1 MANIYIIAEHPASS
15 VYEATSSHPVQLNDF
30 DGKFKIQSVDAAG
43 FDKYHKCEIAKT
55 RIIHRVFLRNLLY
68 IMYYI
73 LSIIYYLL
81 NILILIN
88 R

>member
-43 FDKYHKCEIAKT
+43 FDKYHKWNRKNSNYPQGVFT
-55 RIIHRVFLRNLLY
+55 QSIIYYVLY
-68 IMYYI
+68 
-73 LSIIYYLL
+73 IIYYLL
-81 NILILIN
+81 YVIY
-88 R
+88 